1 MLMTTAKIQSMHC
14 ERIAFVY
21 VRQSTPLQV
30 IEHRESTER
39 QYHLRDRAIEL
50 GWPPSRVEVIDE
62 DQGRSGSTAAHRT
75 GFQRLVSE
83 VGLGKVGIVFM
94 LEASRLARNNS
105 DWYRLIEICGVSG
118 TLIADESA
126 VYNPREPNDRLL
138 LGVKGTLSEAELFT
152 LRTRLYEGRWNKA
165 RKGLLHFS
173 LPVGYVPTE
182 DGSWALDPDTQ
193 VRQRVAFLF
202 ESFRRHGIVRAVV
215 RDLQEQGLELP
226 TRVTAQEGY
235 GALVWKAPTLSAV
248 IRILHNPAYAG
259 AYVYGRWEYCSE
271 QRSLR
276 TGKAVAHA
284 RSVAQWPVNLSAHH
298 PAYLGW
304 EEFVKNQERLRQ
316 NWSREGN
323 RGTPREGSALL
334 QGIVYCGVCGRKMSV
349 QNRAAK
355 ENRSPSYICG
365 RGYKDGDEEICQ
377 SMTSRPVDAAV
388 VDVFLAAIS
397 PLSLQVTTQL
407 LDQVEQD
414 LVVQRRQRE
423 LQLEQARYEARLAQ
437 RQYDAV
443 DPGNRLV
450 AAELERRWNE
460 KLERVV
466 QLERAYAQAEH
477 EAEWSLTVDER
488 SAITEL
494 SRDLPAIWSAETTTS
509 QERKQLLRL
518 AIESVQLDGSS
529 QAGQI
534 EMQIRWRSGTV
545 TSLSIKRVAPGEGSL
560 KTPEQAISQ
569 IHQMVGQ
576 SSYQQIAARL
586 NRAGLRSAFGRRFT
600 TQHVGYICRRDGL
613 TKGKSHAEPKLKD
626 MPDASGSAGS

>member
-62 DQGRSGSTAAHRT
+62 DQGRSGSTATHRT

-193 VRQRVAFLF
+193 VRERVAFLF

-365 RGYKDGDEEICQ
+365 RGYQDGDEKICQ

>member
-1 MLMTTAKIQSMHC
+1 MAGEPQRAPSGLSGPGGI
-14 ERIAFVY
+14 
-21 VRQSTPLQV
+21 
-30 IEHRESTER
+30 REEPG
-39 QYHLRDRAIEL
+39 AIETKL
-50 GWPPSRVEVIDE
+50 EPRGKPRHAT
-62 DQGRSGSTAAHRT
+62 GRKRSAA
-75 GFQRLVSE
+75 G
-83 VGLGKVGIVFM
+83 
-94 LEASRLARNNS
+94 
-105 DWYRLIEICGVSG
+105 
-118 TLIADESA
+118 
-126 VYNPREPNDRLL
+126 DRLL
-138 LGVKGTLSEAELFT
+138 WC
-152 LRTRLYEGRWNKA
+152 LR
-165 RKGLLHFS
+165 
-173 LPVGYVPTE
+173 
-182 DGSWALDPDTQ
+182 
-193 VRQRVAFLF
+193 
-202 ESFRRHGIVRAVV
+202 
-215 RDLQEQGLELP
+215 
-226 TRVTAQEGY
+226 AQDE
-235 GALVWKAPTLSAV
+235 
-248 IRILHNPAYAG
+248 
-259 AYVYGRWEYCSE
+259 
-271 QRSLR
+271 RS
-276 TGKAVAHA
+276 
-284 RSVAQWPVNLSAHH
+284 
-298 PAYLGW
+298 
-304 EEFVKNQERLRQ
+304 
-316 NWSREGN
+316 
-323 RGTPREGSALL
+323 
-334 QGIVYCGVCGRKMSV
+334 
-349 QNRAAK
+349 NRAAK

-365 RGYKDGDEEICQ
+365 RGYKDGDEKICQ

-494 SRDLPAIWSAETTTS
+494 SRDLPATWSAETTTS

-534 EMQIRWRSGTV
+534 EMQIRWRSGTM

-576 SSYQQIAARL
+576 SSYQQIAAGL